1 MDKSCVEFNKK
12 RREVEQNGD
21 KDGKMLYKL
30 MNNAAYGKTM
40 ENMRNNPCKT
50 LKQENRLFE
59 IAIETKPCAT

>member
-1 MDKSCVEFNKK
+1 
-12 RREVEQNGD
+12 
-21 KDGKMLYKL
+21 